1 MKEPLNN
8 IDQQFKARLY
18 DAEVPPP
25 AFVWEGVERQL
36 QRKKRRRF
44 IFWLFFGLG
53 LSGLLGWQGLSLFQR
68 SPQALSHT
76 QSNPSDAVQK
86 DAQSAAAANA
96 TALKAAEAQA
106 NPIATDYNK
115 AVEIPP
121 ATSNT
126 PHLPAKASFHSEDH
140 NAGKPATQTPKAPVA
155 DALPPAVALKFSEHG
170 GADVPPPPALE
181 NTQTPP
187 PIPHSAFHIPHF
199 TSRIPHSAFRI
210 PPHPSLTLNTVKV
223 KAPKPFKAPIK
234 KCYDFSRSGMVLL
247 FDAYAGPSFT
257 NKELLVRDAE
267 DLPYRNARA
276 ATESDEWAVNAG
288 VRASLM
294 LHRHFL
300 IRTGLHYEQFVEEFE
315 YFDPENTKVQVEYEI
330 GPNGQVVGIDT
341 IGIIYGEDYTHTYNR
356 FGMLDIPFQ
365 AGFEVRSGRTGIN
378 LSAGGSV
385 NLLFWKRGAI
395 LTSLDNPEYFTP
407 GKDNSVAVFK
417 QRAGLS
423 AMGSVQW
430 FYHVKPRIRVFIE
443 PYYRQVIQPVSIQ
456 THPVEQRYGV
466 WGLRLGLTK
475 IVN

>member
-1 MKEPLNN
+1 MKEPLSN

-68 SPQALSHT
+68 SPKTLAQT
-76 QSNPSDAVQK
+76 QSKPSDAIQYS
-86 DAQSAAAANA
+86 AQSAPAANA
-96 TALKAAEAQA
+96 AALKTTEKQAQPASTDNNSAAK
-106 NPIATDYNK
+106 IA
-115 AVEIPP
+115 P

-126 PHLPAKASFHSEDH
+126 PQLPATKASFRSEGH
-140 NAGKPATQTPKAPVA
+140 NAGKPATLTPKAPVA
-155 DALPPAVALKFSEHG
+155 DALPPAVALKFFEHG
-170 GADVPPPPALE
+170 GADVPTPPIPQTLE
-181 NTQTPP
+181 NAQTLKHQNTLFR
-187 PIPHSAFHIPHF
+187 IPHSAFHM
-199 TSRIPHSAFRI
+199 
-210 PPHPSLTLNTVKV
+210 PPPSLLTLNAVKV
-223 KAPKPFKAPIK
+223 KAPRPHKAPVK
-234 KCYDFSRSGMVLL
+234 KCYDFSRSGMAVL

-385 NLLFWKRGAI
+385 NILFWKRGAI
-395 LTSLDNPEYFTP
+395 LATMDNPEYFTP
-407 GKDNSVAVFK
+407 GVNNSVAVFK
-417 QRAGLS
+417 QRAGIS

-430 FYHVKPRIRVFIE
+430 FYHVKPRVRVFIE

-456 THPVEQRYGV
+456 THLVEQRYGF